1 MMHQKPLYKPA
12 QGGQLENRD
21 YTKFI
26 KWTPLRVAI
35 AALVIFTPYAA
46 IVYKVASITSIM
58 VVVPMLIA
66 PSLITIF
73 AGVIYWLSE
82 AAL

>member
-1 MMHQKPLYKPA
+1 MHQEPLYKPA

-35 AALVIFTPYAA
+35 AAFVIFIPYTAL
-46 IVYKVASITSIM
+46 VYAVASATSIM
-58 VVVPMLIA
+58 AVIPMLVAPTLIA
-66 PSLITIF
+66 VFTGI
-73 AGVIYWLSE
+73 IYWLSK
-82 AAL
+82 AVL